1 MVRHRWKTA
10 CSFRERC
17 GCVSLRAH
25 VSFVLSH
32 GEDCWKENS
41 GHKPQKPPRQWKS
54 EAAVVYLRE
63 RLLFFVLFFPSF
75 FFFLSMCFV
84 HSKQVCAFSQP
95 ASELPLLIGRCRF
108 VPPSSASFSLGS
120 SCDLLCLNSTIL
132 TLSFS
137 LNPTNND
144 GDTCWSHLAP
154 GLCESIT
161 KGGDGHLSIAALLPP
176 PADDIL
182 SSVTQ
187 LARSSGSHPK
197 TGIMLVYV
205 GASHASCQPFVGGSV
220 CLEWLPLG
228 ACGSTIAGILSA
240 TPIYAQHVNRSK
252 ELSGCTGFV
261 SRLPRS
267 TCFGNSVTLWEI
279 ESSLFIIFLLFTVF
293 LMSSQ

>member
-1 MVRHRWKTA
+1 MLDGASQIKDGVLFSSIR
-10 CSFRERC
+10 
-17 GCVSLRAH
+17 VSLREH

-32 GEDCWKENS
+32 GEDCWELRTQTPKTT
-41 GHKPQKPPRQWKS
+41 QAVKS

-63 RLLFFVLFFPSF
+63 RLFFFPPFSP
-75 FFFLSMCFV
+75 CVFV
-84 HSKQVCAFSQP
+84 HFKPDRAFSQP

-108 VPPSSASFSLGS
+108 VPLSSTSFSLGS
-120 SCDLLCLNSTIL
+120 SCDLLCLYSTIL

-137 LNPTNND
+137 PNPTNNE

-161 KGGDGHLSIAALLPP
+161 EGGRRTPVYSCPVAPP
-176 PADDIL
+176 PQRDIL

-197 TGIMLVYV
+197 TGIMHVRV

-252 ELSGCTGFV
+252 DVSGCTGFV

-267 TCFGNSVTLWEI
+267 TCISNSVTLWEI
-279 ESSLFIIFLLFTVF
+279 ESSLFFYFFLLCGTFTVF
-293 LMSSQ
+293 LKSSFCI

>member
-1 MVRHRWKTA
+1 MARHRSKTA
-10 CSFRERC
+10 CSFRASAFLWENMW
-17 GCVSLRAH
+17 
-25 VSFVLSH
+25 VLSWVTEKIVERRIKDTNPKNH
-32 GEDCWKENS
+32 PGSEKRGCC
-41 GHKPQKPPRQWKS
+41 GLPQRKT
-54 EAAVVYLRE
+54 
-63 RLLFFVLFFPSF
+63 FFFPPFSP
-75 FFFLSMCFV
+75 CVFV
-84 HSKQVCAFSQP
+84 HFKPDRAFSQP

-108 VPPSSASFSLGS
+108 VPLSSTSFSLGS
-120 SCDLLCLNSTIL
+120 SCDLLCLYSTIL

-137 LNPTNND
+137 PNPTNNE

-161 KGGDGHLSIAALLPP
+161 EGGRRTPVYSCPVAPP
-176 PADDIL
+176 PQRDIL

-197 TGIMLVYV
+197 TGIMHVRV

-252 ELSGCTGFV
+252 DVSGCTGFV

-267 TCFGNSVTLWEI
+267 TCISNSVTLWEI
-279 ESSLFIIFLLFTVF
+279 ESSLFFNFFCSVALSKCF
-293 LMSSQ
+293 

>member
-1 MVRHRWKTA
+1 MARHRSKTA
-10 CSFRERC
+10 CSFWASAFLWENMW
-17 GCVSLRAH
+17 
-25 VSFVLSH
+25 VLSWVTEKIVERRIKDTNPKNH
-32 GEDCWKENS
+32 PGSEKRGCC
-41 GHKPQKPPRQWKS
+41 GLPQRKT
-54 EAAVVYLRE
+54 
-63 RLLFFVLFFPSF
+63 FFFPPFSP
-75 FFFLSMCFV
+75 CVFV
-84 HSKQVCAFSQP
+84 HFKPDRAFSQP

-108 VPPSSASFSLGS
+108 VPLSSTSFSLGS
-120 SCDLLCLNSTIL
+120 SCDLLCLYSTIL

-137 LNPTNND
+137 PNPTNNE

-161 KGGDGHLSIAALLPP
+161 EGGRRTPVYSCPVAPP
-176 PADDIL
+176 PQHDIL

-197 TGIMLVYV
+197 TGIMHVRV

-252 ELSGCTGFV
+252 DVSGCTGFV

-267 TCFGNSVTLWEI
+267 TCISNSVTLWEI
-279 ESSLFIIFLLFTVF
+279 ESSLFFNFFCSVALSKCF
-293 LMSSQ
+293 